1 MSNFWLRHQPVPN
14 KNNNTRNNNS
24 NKGNKTAL
32 VLNSTRKNS
41 PKPNNNSRTL
51 FKPMTPRK
59 RGGKSVKVSRR

>member
-1 MSNFWLRHQPVPN
+1 MSNFWLRHQAVPN

-41 PKPNNNSRTL
+41 TKPNNSRAL
-51 FKPMTPRK
+51 FKPMTSRK